1 MQAYLNFSFTA
12 VAQYLD
18 VKDEYLKC
26 MTNGFAILRVMKT
39 ILEIA
44 YFHGLMCDLSTQQ
57 LLY

>member
-1 MQAYLNFSFTA
+1 MQAYLKISFTA
-12 VAQYLD
+12 LPQYLD

-26 MTNGFAILRVMKT
+26 MTNGFAVLHVMKT